1 MQEHAD
7 DSAGSGEDM
16 QSPRMVSFDTSTAGS
31 ESHRGQDAEGDHAV
45 GSGGEDMGAGSAA
58 KRKRKHDPAVIEAQV
73 TLSMHMRI
81 FAHS

>member
-45 GSGGEDMGAGSAA
+45 GSGGEDMGAGSAC
-58 KRKRKHDPAVIEAQV
+58 
-73 TLSMHMRI
+73 
-81 FAHS
+81 AHFLNPQIPRTCKETHQLLVQ

>member
-1 MQEHAD
+1 
-7 DSAGSGEDM
+7 
-16 QSPRMVSFDTSTAGS
+16 MVSFDTSTSGS
-31 ESHRGQDAEGDHAV
+31 ESHRGQDAEGDHTV
-45 GSGGEDMGAGSAA
+45 GSGGEDMGSAA